1 MPEASAKQ
9 PATASPIA
17 VLVIEW
23 RTIEWD
29 TLAMSASTL
38 EARPRSSQSLR
49 ALRWLILAAIA
60 GFVTLVAV
68 KAFMQ
73 TFDQDDFPDDLL
85 IKVELMPVI
94 FPVHMFT
101 GALALVLIPLALL
114 LRAWRKWHRIAG
126 RIAAADIVIAG
137 LTAYPVALVAPVTT
151 WSAVGFSAQATAW
164 LIFLGLGLWNIRQGR
179 PDRHRAC
186 MLLMTATASGA
197 IFFRIYLASW
207 AILAQGKHF
216 AVFYVWNAWLAWL
229 LPLLGTALVLR
240 TGMRRSIAR

>member
-1 MPEASAKQ
+1 
-9 PATASPIA
+9 
-17 VLVIEW
+17 
-23 RTIEWD
+23 
-29 TLAMSASTL
+29 MSASTL

-49 ALRWLILAAIA
+49 ALRWVILAAIA
-60 GFVTLVAV
+60 AFVTVVAA

-73 TFDQDDFPDDLL
+73 TFDQDDFPEDLL
-85 IKVELMPVI
+85 LKVELMPVL

-114 LRAWRKWHRIAG
+114 LRPWRKWHRIAG
-126 RIAAADIVIAG
+126 RIAAADVVAAG
-137 LTAYPVALVAPVTT
+137 LTAYPVALVAPVTP
-151 WSAVGFSAQATAW
+151 WSAAGFAAQATVW
-164 LIFLGLGLWNIRQGR
+164 LTLLALGIGSIRQGR
-179 PDRHRAC
+179 PERHRMF

-216 AVFYVWNAWLAWL
+216 AVFYAWNAWLAWL

-240 TGMRRSIAR
+240 AGMRRSIAR

>member
-1 MPEASAKQ
+1 
-9 PATASPIA
+9 
-17 VLVIEW
+17 
-23 RTIEWD
+23 
-29 TLAMSASTL
+29 MSASTL
-38 EARPRSSQSLR
+38 ETRPRSSQSLR
-49 ALRWLILAAIA
+49 ALRWLVLAAIA
-60 GFVTLVAV
+60 GFVTMVAV

-85 IKVELMPVI
+85 IKVELMPAI

-114 LRAWRKWHRIAG
+114 LRPWRKWHRIAG

-151 WSAVGFSAQATAW
+151 WSAAGFAAQATAW
-164 LIFLGLGLWNIRQGR
+164 LIFLGLGIWNIRQVR
-179 PDRHRAC
+179 PERHRVC

-216 AVFYVWNAWLAWL
+216 AVFYAWNAWLAWL

-240 TGMRRSIAR
+240 AGMRRSIAR